1 MGTLKSGS
9 LPSRRDLFSFF
20 TVTKTVL
27 TRKESD
33 RSTVGDWFP
42 ERNLFQLLIALTSGP
57 RFLLVLVTYV
67 AHRQLRPASRLPGTL
82 AIVGILRALMCGGWV
97 FVTSTDHG
105 AVHDVCMVS

>member
-1 MGTLKSGS
+1 MVPFRLGVRSALFPTTEDCTD
-9 LPSRRDLFSFF
+9 PRDS
-20 TVTKTVL
+20 T
-27 TRKESD
+27 

-67 AHRQLRPASRLPGTL
+67 AQRQLRPASRLPGTL

-105 AVHDVCMVS
+105 DVHDVCMVS